1 MTRIALVLI
10 ALICAVVA
18 PAVAANKE
26 IPITTSSKEA
36 LALFEKG
43 QFFLDVGRPQE
54 ANDLF
59 KKALQLD
66 PTFAYAHFNK
76 ALSSASAPEF
86 KQELD
91 AAIKNGKT
99 DGEKLLAEIS
109 QTFISNDAKKRI
121 ELSEQLV
128 KQYPESPR
136 AWLALG
142 GSQGSLNQNEQR
154 GNHLQKQWN

>member
-1 MTRIALVLI
+1 MARIALVLI
-10 ALICAVVA
+10 ALICAIAA
-18 PAVAANKE
+18 PAIAAVKE

-43 QFFLDVGRPQE
+43 QILLDVGRNQE

-59 KKALQLD
+59 KKALALD
-66 PTFAYAHFNK
+66 PSFSYAHFNK

-91 AAIKNGKT
+91 AAIKSSKN
-99 DGEKLLAEIS
+99 DGEKLLAEINE
-109 QTFISNDAKKRI
+109 TFISNDAKKRT
-121 ELSEQLV
+121 ELSEKLV
-128 KQYPESPR
+128 KLYPESPR

-142 GSQGSLNQNEQR
+142 GTQG
-154 GNHLQKQWN
+154 